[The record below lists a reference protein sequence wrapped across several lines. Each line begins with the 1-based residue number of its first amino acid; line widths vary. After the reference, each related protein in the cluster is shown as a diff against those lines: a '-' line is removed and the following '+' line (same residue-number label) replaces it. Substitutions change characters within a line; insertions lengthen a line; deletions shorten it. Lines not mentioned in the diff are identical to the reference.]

1 MHKLHP
7 KAHILNVC
15 SLTTFKHQDIYLFTN
30 KVFYSISAVLIRQW
44 RWEIIIEKTF
54 DWEFFFCHK
63 TI

>member
-15 SLTTFKHQDIYLFTN
+15 SLTTFKHQDIYLFTH

-54 DWEFFFCHK
+54 D
-63 TI
+63 